1 MKTRKNIV
9 VALLLA
15 MFAVSAFPASDA
27 NAGYIVK
34 QSWARISAV
43 AGEAITAGELV
54 SIKDADGEAYA
65 ADANDAALRPAVGIA
80 GKSVAE
86 GDYTEIVVI
95 GVLDGW
101 TTLSEGAPAYLS
113 ETAGAVTQVAP
124 TYAQQV
130 GVAISATEYYINCQ
144 NYLDTSA
151 VTALGVLSGA
161 SPLILEGA
169 TANDFETTLAVTD
182 ATADRT
188 VTLADA
194 GGTVMLSS
202 LATNGADAANAVTG
216 TSNGILFEGATADAH
231 ETTLSP
237 TDPTADRAITLP
249 NAAGMIAVQSSEAI
263 TATSDGVAA
272 SLLVLTSIITTN
284 GDADLDNVT
293 LADGVAGQIK
303 IFTVSTETAGGD
315 SVKVT
320 PANLNGGTQITF
332 DGAVGD
338 GCIMLFD
345 GTNWNIVA
353 NNGGTIA

>member
-1 MKTRKNIV
+1 MKTRRNIV

-15 MFAVSAFPASDA
+15 MFAFPAFDA

-80 GKSVAE
+80 GRTVAE
-86 GDYTEIVVI
+86 GGNTEIIVI

-101 TTLSEGAPAYLS
+101 TALSEGAPAYLS
-113 ETAGAVTQVAP
+113 ETAGAVTQAAP
-124 TYAQQV
+124 AYAQQV
-130 GVAISATEYYINCQ
+130 GVAISTTEYFVNCQ

-151 VTALGVLSGA
+151 ITALGVLAGA
-161 SPLILEGA
+161 SPIILEGA
-169 TANDFETTLAVTD
+169 TANDFETTIAVTD
-182 ATADRT
+182 PTADRT
-188 VTLADA
+188 VTLAD
-194 GGTVMLSS
+194 GTGTVMLSS
-202 LATNGADAANAVTG
+202 LATNAVDAANAVTG
-216 TSNGILFEGATADAH
+216 ASNGLVFEGATADAH

-249 NAAGMIAVQSSEAI
+249 DASGMIAVQSSEVL
-263 TATSDGVAA
+263 TSVSAGVAA
-272 SLLVLTSIITTN
+272 SLLVTTTLITTN
-284 GDADLDNVT
+284 GDTDEDNVT
-293 LADGVAGQIK
+293 LADGYAGQIK
-303 IFTVSTETAGGD
+303 IFTVSVETAGGD

-338 GCIMLFD
+338 GCIMIFD